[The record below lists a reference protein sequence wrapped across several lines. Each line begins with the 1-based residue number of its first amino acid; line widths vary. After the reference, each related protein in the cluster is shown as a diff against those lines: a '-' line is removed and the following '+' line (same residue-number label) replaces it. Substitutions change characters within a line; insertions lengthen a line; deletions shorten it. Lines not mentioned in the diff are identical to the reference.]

1 MKKKE
6 LKKLAEQI
14 AQAELIIQNP
24 DSAFE
29 DVEDAKGKIY
39 NLMFHL
45 SDPEDMEKVDEMVQ
59 EMIS

>member
-29 DVEDAKGKIY
+29 DVEDAKRKIY
-39 NLMFHL
+39 NLMFYL